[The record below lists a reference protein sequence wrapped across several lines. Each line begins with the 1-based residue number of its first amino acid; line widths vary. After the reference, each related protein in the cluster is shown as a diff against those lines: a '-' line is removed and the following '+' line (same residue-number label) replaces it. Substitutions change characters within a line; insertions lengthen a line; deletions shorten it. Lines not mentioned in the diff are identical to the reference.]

1 MPSGTFTFDVD
12 RLREYQPSAM
22 TLNALYRAGA
32 RRLMTRPE
40 DGSDPYPL
48 HVLRYPPETEEAV
61 DRDRLMTLRGQRPNG
76 MDSHSLLLTIRVAGL
91 LAILEQRDDL
101 LTVTHDD
108 WRAALW
114 LVSHSIEVRER
125 CITESRNGSIS
136 KRADR
141 IADDETARQLASE
154 QTHDAKVQTCMQRIV
169 SKLERD
175 DPNRMGVAR
184 RLIQQSLGQRLFR
197 EAFTDAIN
205 RLEADGI
212 VEIRHGERNGERY
225 ALADGITGI

>member
-1 MPSGTFTFDVD
+1 
-12 RLREYQPSAM
+12 
-22 TLNALYRAGA
+22 
-32 RRLMTRPE
+32 
-40 DGSDPYPL
+40 
-48 HVLRYPPETEEAV
+48 
-61 DRDRLMTLRGQRPNG
+61 
-76 MDSHSLLLTIRVAGL
+76 
-91 LAILEQRDDL
+91 
-101 LTVTHDD
+101 
-108 WRAALW
+108 
-114 LVSHSIEVRER
+114 
-125 CITESRNGSIS
+125 
-136 KRADR
+136 
-141 IADDETARQLASE
+141 
-154 QTHDAKVQTCMQRIV
+154 MQRIV